1 MGINPTEQ
9 VNASVV
15 MTKSVYE
22 RLKRVAA
29 REKRSISK
37 QIAFWV
43 EQRLDTEEPPEQDQ
57 EQSNS
62 MQ

>member
-1 MGINPTEQ
+1 MSINPKTQ

-15 MTKSVYE
+15 LSVDVYD
-22 RLKRVAA
+22 RLKRVAE

-43 EQRLDTEEPPEQDQ
+43 EQRLDVEEPATGK
-57 EQSNS
+57 SR
-62 MQ
+62 